1 MTEEVSG
8 FTVRYEPGTG
18 ERTLLLLHGTGADE
32 NDLLPLGRAL
42 DPNAGLL
49 SPRGRV
55 SENGMPRFF
64 RRLAEGVFDV
74 QDLKTRTDELVG
86 FVEEAATRFAFDA
99 ANVVA
104 VGFSN
109 GANIAGSALLRH
121 PATLSAAVLLR
132 PMVPYEPEGDVDLRG
147 KPIFIGAGRSDPL
160 IDPSQTGRLAAL
172 LQEAGAE
179 VELRWAPGGH
189 QLDPR
194 EVEAARAWIERLGSP
209 V

>member
-1 MTEEVSG
+1 MTEEISG
-8 FTVRYEPGTG
+8 FTFRFEPGSG

-42 DPNAGLL
+42 DGNASLL
-49 SPRGRV
+49 SPRGKV

-74 QDLKTRTDELVG
+74 EDLKTRTDELVD
-86 FVEEAATRFAFDA
+86 FIEAAATRFSLDA
-99 ANVVA
+99 AGIVA

-109 GANIAGSALLRH
+109 GANIAGSTLFRH
-121 PATLSAAVLLR
+121 PDALAAAVLLR
-132 PMVPYEPEGDVDLRG
+132 PMVPYEPEGALDLRD

-160 IDPSQTGRLAAL
+160 IEPAQTERLAAIL
-172 LQEAGAE
+172 EEAGAA
-179 VELRWAPGGH
+179 VELQWVPGGH

-194 EVEAARAWIERLGSP
+194 EVESARAWLVRLGSGE
-209 V
+209 